1 MEVLK
6 DDFNLVE
13 NQYFCVLFMIIE
25 LLSIKYNL

>member
-1 MEVLK
+1 MEALK

-25 LLSIKYNL
+25 LLSIK